1 MQATEEVK
9 DCYKRAIVFPD
20 VSVREFLGVC
30 FVDFVGVARAGRRR
44 GDEKIAWKIRTGIF
58 RKKRPVVSKN
68 GGKYSPQGRANVP
81 ERGSGYIFC
90 LRFPGNASCKS
101 DGGVSGKIR

>member
-30 FVDFVGVARAGRRR
+30 FADFVGVARAGRRR

-68 GGKYSPQGRANVP
+68 GESIVR
-81 ERGSGYIFC
+81 RGGQMFRREDRGIF
-90 LRFPGNASCKS
+90 FA
-101 DGGVSGKIR
+101 